1 MHLFTITASCRS
13 IVHSSLFADVAAGE
27 GGGGGL
33 NWGWLTAVFLSVCLS
48 VHQSFA
54 CRPSGSQSPPAFEL
68 SPREMGDTTSSRTH

>member
-48 VHQSFA
+48 VCVSV
-54 CRPSGSQSPPAFEL
+54 RPPVICMPTLRVTISPGFRAVAQ
-68 SPREMGDTTSSRTH
+68 RDG